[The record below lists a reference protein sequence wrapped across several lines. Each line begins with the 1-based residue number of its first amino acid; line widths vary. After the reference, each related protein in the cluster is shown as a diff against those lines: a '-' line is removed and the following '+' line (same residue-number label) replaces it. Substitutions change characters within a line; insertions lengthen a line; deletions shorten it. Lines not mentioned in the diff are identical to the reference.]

1 MGRSFSP
8 RHITVTITFTLLL
21 FFFSTVH
28 LAYPLLLLKLPL
40 FIISHLSGARTSRTV
55 IIFSLFFLPHP
66 PHAPMPT
73 IQHLLF
79 LILLPFYFSS
89 PFVSFAFAIN
99 ISPRND
105 VLMEHNTPLIRS
117 LPLLLKNTF
126 FSTMV

>member
-21 FFFSTVH
+21 FFFFGSTFGIPASLPETSPFYH
-28 LAYPLLLLKLPL
+28 LPSFGRPYIPHCHHI
-40 FIISHLSGARTSRTV
+40 FM
-55 IIFSLFFLPHP
+55 IFSPPP

-79 LILLPFYFSS
+79 VILLPF
-89 PFVSFAFAIN
+89 FVSFAFAIN